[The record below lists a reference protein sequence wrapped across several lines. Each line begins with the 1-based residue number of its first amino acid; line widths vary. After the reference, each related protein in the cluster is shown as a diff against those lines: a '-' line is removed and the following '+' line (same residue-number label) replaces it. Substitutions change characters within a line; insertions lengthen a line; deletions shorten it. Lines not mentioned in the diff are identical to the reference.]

1 MAWLLIVLI
10 ALVVIV
16 FGLYVSMTAGRLDR
30 LHQRIDTSSLGL
42 DALLLRRSAVA
53 LELATSGVMDPAS
66 AIVLAEAAHGART
79 AGEQDPLE
87 RASAESE
94 LTQALVIALGEP
106 EELELIRE
114 AVSGVDLLAE
124 LDDACRRVELG
135 RRFLNDAVR
144 AWVERSGETLRA
156 SRNLGRDDR
165 WTEADR
171 AIRLV
176 DQNCCCGKGLT
187 ADIATPTFRKR
198 AAGTPV
204 PEIRLVADDV

>member
-1 MAWLLIVLI
+1 MVWLLIVLI

-94 LTQALVIALGEP
+94 LTQALVVALGEP

-124 LDDACRRVELG
+124 LDAACRRVELG

-144 AWVERSGETLRA
+144 ACRAVRGQFLVRALRLAGHAPWPQTWEMDDSVPVGLVER
-156 SRNLGRDDR
+156 
-165 WTEADR
+165 
-171 AIRLV
+171 
-176 DQNCCCGKGLT
+176 
-187 ADIATPTFRKR
+187 
-198 AAGTPV
+198 
-204 PEIRLVADDV
+204 

>member
-106 EELELIRE
+106 EELDLIRE

-124 LDDACRRVELG
+124 LDAACRRVELG
-135 RRFLNDAVR
+135 RRFLNAAVR
-144 AWVERSGETLRA
+144 ACRAVRGQFLVRALRLAGHAPWPQTWEMDDSVPVGLVER
-156 SRNLGRDDR
+156 
-165 WTEADR
+165 
-171 AIRLV
+171 
-176 DQNCCCGKGLT
+176 
-187 ADIATPTFRKR
+187 
-198 AAGTPV
+198 
-204 PEIRLVADDV
+204 